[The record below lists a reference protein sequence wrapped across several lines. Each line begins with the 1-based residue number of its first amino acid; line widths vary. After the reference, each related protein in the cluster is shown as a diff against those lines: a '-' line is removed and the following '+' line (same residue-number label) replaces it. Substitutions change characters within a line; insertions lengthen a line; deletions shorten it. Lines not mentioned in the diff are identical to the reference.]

1 MHTLPQIRA
10 LVRLGAVRALC
21 ASLRGGKGDPK
32 TCAVA
37 ADGLA
42 QLLRK
47 AGGGDSAARGAVA
60 RGSPAYRWR
69 RKVVKAVRTSGGDHA
84 LKKLAASAGPG
95 AGIGT
100 RHSHTKGGSSSSS
113 SKGGLSSAAQE
124 AGAKATA
131 LLGLI
136 ALTKEVLA
144 RARRDAR
151 RGGSDGHMSGKLGR
165 GYGAEDDEEEEGED
179 EVDDP
184 NDDEDDEDDRDD
196 EQDDRDLAAA
206 KAAGFGIY
214 SIHTRGGG
222 LSKYSTNGSSSS
234 NNHSEDLRSGGDRG
248 LEGGDLLEDNSND
261 ADEWGNDDDD
271 EEVQS
276 SHAVKVVCGR
286 GMSAP
291 SPTSGGGGGG
301 AHRVVSV
308 APASDR
314 KSHGASPHSPER
326 TPGKVEVRRL
336 GPGNVNRCLDDDEYK
351 DNGSFDDGDRGAI
364 GGFLGELGEEAK
376 LAAAMAALERD
387 LGLVQLSSSSGGGG
401 SGNGSSEASNE
412 MGKPK
417 RGWTAAWD
425 V

>member
-1 MHTLPQIRA
+1 MFLVFIACVHFFSQIRA

-47 AGGGDSAARGAVA
+47 AGGGDSATKGAVA
-60 RGSPAYRWR
+60 QGSPAYRWR
-69 RKVVKAVRTSGGDHA
+69 RKVVKAVRASGGDHA
-84 LKKLAASAGPG
+84 LKKLASSAGPG
-95 AGIGT
+95 AGVGS
-100 RHSHTKGGSSSSS
+100 RHGHKKGSNSGV
-113 SKGGLSSAAQE
+113 SSAAQE

-151 RGGSDGHMSGKLGR
+151 GGAGKPGKD
-165 GYGAEDDEEEEGED
+165 YSAEDEDEEAEDD
-179 EVDDP
+179 VDP
-184 NDDEDDEDDRDD
+184 NDDDDEDDDRED

-206 KAAGFGIY
+206 KSAGFGIH
-214 SIHTRGGG
+214 SIHNRGGG
-222 LSKYSTNGSSSS
+222 LGKYTNSSS
-234 NNHSEDLRSGGDRG
+234 GDRG
-248 LEGGDLLEDNSND
+248 VEGGVVLEDNSGD
-261 ADEWGNDDDD
+261 ADDWGDDDDDD
-271 EEVQS
+271 EDQGTN
-276 SHAVKVVCGR
+276 AVKVVCGR
-286 GMSAP
+286 GMKTP
-291 SPTSGGGGGG
+291 SPTSGEGG
-301 AHRVVSV
+301 AHRLVSV

-314 KSHGASPHSPER
+314 KNKGASSHSPDR

-336 GPGNVNRCLDDDEYK
+336 GPGNVSRHLDDEYK
-351 DNGSFDDGDRGAI
+351 DNDFFDEGDGGVNGA
-364 GGFLGELGEEAK
+364 FLSELGEEAK

-387 LGLVQLSSSSGGGG
+387 LGLVQLASPSGGRGAM
-401 SGNGSSEASNE
+401 GSSESSNE